1 MVGTID
7 ERKQEIKDQVK
18 AFVSKYGSNQITIP
32 VYDFIILLES
42 LDQVCSEYTGA
53 KEVDEIYSPI
63 SDKYSTMKLF
73 EEQVKLF

>member
-7 ERKQEIKDQVK
+7 ERKQELKDQVEV
-18 AFVSKYGSNQITIP
+18 FVSKYGSNQITIP

-63 SDKYSTMKLF
+63 SDKYYTMKLF
-73 EEQVKLF
+73 EE

>member
-7 ERKQEIKDQVK
+7 DRKQEIKDQVEV
-18 AFVSKYGSNQITIP
+18 FVSKYGSNQITIP

>member
-7 ERKQEIKDQVK
+7 ERKQEIKDQVEV
-18 AFVSKYGSNQITIP
+18 FVSKYGSNQITIP

-42 LDQVCSEYTGA
+42 LDQVCNEYTGA

-63 SDKYSTMKLF
+63 SDKYYTMKLF
-73 EEQVKLF
+73 EE

>member
-7 ERKQEIKDQVK
+7 ERKQEIKDQVE

-53 KEVDEIYSPI
+53 KEVDEIYSLI
-63 SDKYSTMKLF
+63 SDKYYTMKLF
-73 EEQVKLF
+73 EE

>member
-7 ERKQEIKDQVK
+7 ERKQEIKDQVE

-42 LDQVCSEYTGA
+42 LGQVCSEYTGA

-73 EEQVKLF
+73 EE

>member
-7 ERKQEIKDQVK
+7 ERKQEIKDQVEV
-18 AFVSKYGSNQITIP
+18 FVSKYGSNQITIP

-53 KEVDEIYSPI
+53 KEVDEIYIPI
-63 SDKYSTMKLF
+63 SDKYYTMKLF
-73 EEQVKLF
+73 EE